1 MNFKLHILR
10 SKIHLFSRT
19 GKIGKLAS
27 RMKIAREGNTVKNIL
42 LCFPVDEPSFRVAA
56 YSFRK
61 FGDTVLKDIQIVLLI
76 PNQYR
81 KLLHFRFG
89 QVITYDYN
97 SEKNVIITLNEI
109 RKIVKEIDFDMII
122 DLNPSFNLTISQFI
136 SNISAKYKVGFRSEF
151 SDWFYNIQF
160 NLSKTGFLEQEYHK
174 INTLLTTT

>member
-10 SKIHLFSRT
+10 AKIHLFSLT
-19 GKIGKLAS
+19 GKIGKLTS
-27 RMKIAREGNTVKNIL
+27 RMKISKNGNPIKNIL
-42 LCFPVDEPSFRVAA
+42 LCFPVDESSFRVAA

-76 PNQYR
+76 PSQYR
-81 KLLHFRFG
+81 KLLHFRYG

-97 SEKNVIITLNEI
+97 SEKNVINTLDEI
-109 RKIVKEIDFDMII
+109 RNTVKEIKFDMII
-122 DLNPSFNLTISQFI
+122 DLNPDFNFSISQFI
-136 SNISAKYKVGFRSEF
+136 SHVSASYKVGFRSEF

-174 INTLLTTT
+174 INTLLTSP